1 MVMMVTGRMMVVV
14 RRGMVTVASVEP
26 AMAGPGE
33 SESCHR
39 NRCNHYRQFLVHVFL
54 HFLSL
59 LTIC

>member
-1 MVMMVTGRMMVVV
+1 MVVVMVTGRMVM
-14 RRGMVTVASVEP
+14 TVASVEP
-26 AMAGPGE
+26 AMAGSGE
-33 SESCHR
+33 SESCHC